1 MALCWLSFP
10 AGSAS
15 SFWGL
20 PGTVD
25 ACDAVSSWSLA
36 AWLARVDLEGVVT
49 GRLVGKAGFGSNAS
63 DFVVIA
69 IVGERVGTACVAF
82 GSAFTKLG
90 GGTGGLAIVGFGTA
104 WCSCLVCRGG
114 AGGIAFGE

>member
-1 MALCWLSFP
+1 M
-10 AGSAS
+10 
-15 SFWGL
+15 
-20 PGTVD
+20 D

-36 AWLARVDLEGVVT
+36 AWLARVDLEGVIT
-49 GRLVGKAGFGSNAS
+49 GRWVGKAGFGSDAS

-104 WCSCLVCRGG
+104 AWCSCLVCRGG
-114 AGGIAFGE
+114 GGGIAFGE